1 MVAVA
6 AFIEYAV
13 YSEGGFTFD
22 TALSFLIILPM
33 VWLVVGLLAVLPSVS
48 VGAIHWMISRWIK
61 SAKMVRALTCAIAAL
76 FALPYGLL
84 AAKVQYD
91 GIPML
96 WLPISM
102 ILGAIA
108 CFATLRVRDDEYQ
121 ERTQGV

>member
-6 AFIEYAV
+6 AFIEYAF

-22 TALSFLIILPM
+22 TALFLLVILPI
-33 VWLVVGLLAVLPSVS
+33 VWLVVGLLAALPSVS
-48 VGAIHWMISRWIK
+48 VGVIHWVISHWIN
-61 SAKMVRALTCAIAAL
+61 SANILRVFTCAIAAI
-76 FALPYGLL
+76 FSLPYGLL
-84 AAKVQYD
+84 AARVQYD

-96 WLPISM
+96 WLPVSM